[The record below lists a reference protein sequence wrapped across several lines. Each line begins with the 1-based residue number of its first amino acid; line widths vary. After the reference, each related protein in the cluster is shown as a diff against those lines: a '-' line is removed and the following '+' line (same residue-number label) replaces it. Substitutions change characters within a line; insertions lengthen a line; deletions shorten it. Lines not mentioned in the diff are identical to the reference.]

1 MAKQSIRTCPVCK
14 KKDKIDVMVQY
25 EKLPN
30 RYLHPECKEMEIEKF
45 KINQIEQEKKD
56 IFWETLA
63 EIVNLKFVDIPPRIY
78 TLAQNLRSGNP
89 VFNKRKTDKRYREG
103 FEWDVMTRT
112 LIDSKKKIRTAIET
126 KDFQS
131 IDSALYYIMKIVVNR
146 IPLVHQKMEREKK
159 ALEVQKAREAS
170 LTQEDIKN
178 IIQYQYDEEDEK
190 PRKKRKKLGNDIS
203 KWL

>member
-45 KINQIEQEKKD
+45 KINQIEKEKKD

-89 VFNKRKTDKRYREG
+89 VFNKRKTDKRYRNG

-112 LIDSKKKIRTAIET
+112 VIDSKQKIRTAIET

>member
-30 RYLHPECKEMEIEKF
+30 RYLHPECREIEIERF
-45 KINQIEQEKKD
+45 KKNQTEKEQKD
-56 IFWETLA
+56 IFWKTLS
-63 EIVNLKFVDIPPRIY
+63 EIVNLKFIDIPPRIY

-89 VFNKRKTDKRYREG
+89 VFNKKKTDKRYRDG

-112 LIDSKKKIRTAIET
+112 VIDSKQKIRTAIET

-131 IDSALYYIMKIVVNR
+131 IDSALYYVMKIVVNR
-146 IPLVHQKMEREKK
+146 IPLVNQKMEREKK
-159 ALEVQKAREAS
+159 ALEVQKAREES
-170 LTQEDIKN
+170 ITQEKIKN
-178 IIQYQYDEEDEK
+178 IIRYQYDEEDEK
-190 PRKKRKKLGNDIS
+190 PRKERKKLGNDIS

>member
-56 IFWETLA
+56 IFWQTLA
-63 EIVNLKFVDIPPRIY
+63 ETVNLKFVDIPPRIY

-89 VFNKRKTDKRYREG
+89 VFNKKKTDKRYRDG

-112 LIDSKKKIRTAIET
+112 VIDSKQKIRTAIET

-131 IDSALYYIMKIVVNR
+131 IDSALYYVMKIVVNR

-170 LTQEDIKN
+170 ITQEDIEN
-178 IIQYQYDEEDEK
+178 IIKYQYDEEDEK

>member
-1 MAKQSIRTCPVCK
+1 
-14 KKDKIDVMVQY
+14 MVQY

-30 RYLHPECKEMEIEKF
+30 RYLHPECKEMEMERF
-45 KINQIEQEKKD
+45 KRNQIEQEKKD
-56 IFWETLA
+56 IFWQTLA

-89 VFNKRKTDKRYREG
+89 VFNKKKTDKRYRDG

-112 LIDSKKKIRTAIET
+112 VIDSKQKIRTAIET

-131 IDSALYYIMKIVVNR
+131 IDSALYYVMKIVVNR

-170 LTQEDIKN
+170 ITQEDIEN

-190 PRKKRKKLGNDIS
+190 PRKERKKLGNDIS

>member
-1 MAKQSIRTCPVCK
+1 MAKQSIRICPVCK

-30 RYLHPECKEMEIEKF
+30 RYLHPECKEMEMERF
-45 KINQIEQEKKD
+45 KRNQIEQEKKD
-56 IFWETLA
+56 IFWQTLA

-89 VFNKRKTDKRYREG
+89 VFNKKKTDKRYRDG

-112 LIDSKKKIRTAIET
+112 VIDSKQKIRTAIET

-131 IDSALYYIMKIVVNR
+131 IDSALYYVMKIVVNR

-170 LTQEDIKN
+170 ITQEDIEN
-178 IIQYQYDEEDEK
+178 IIRYQYDEEDEK

>member
-45 KINQIEQEKKD
+45 KRNQIEKEKKD

-63 EIVNLKFVDIPPRIY
+63 EIVNLKFIDIPPRIY
-78 TLAQNLRSGNP
+78 TLAQNLRNGNP
-89 VFNKRKTDKRYREG
+89 VFNKKKTDKRYRDG

-112 LIDSKKKIRTAIET
+112 VIDSKQKIRTALET

-159 ALEVQKAREAS
+159 ALEVQKAREES
-170 LTQEDIKN
+170 ITQEEIKN
-178 IIQYQYDEEDEK
+178 IIRYQYDEEDEK

>member
-56 IFWETLA
+56 IFWKTLA

-89 VFNKRKTDKRYREG
+89 VFNKRKTDKRYRDG

-112 LIDSKKKIRTAIET
+112 VIDSKQKIRTAIET

-146 IPLVHQKMEREKK
+146 IPLVHQKMEREKR

-170 LTQEDIKN
+170 LTQEDIKK
-178 IIQYQYDEEDEK
+178 IVRYQYDEEDEK

>member
-1 MAKQSIRTCPVCK
+1 
-14 KKDKIDVMVQY
+14 
-25 EKLPN
+25 
-30 RYLHPECKEMEIEKF
+30 
-45 KINQIEQEKKD
+45 
-56 IFWETLA
+56 
-63 EIVNLKFVDIPPRIY
+63 
-78 TLAQNLRSGNP
+78 
-89 VFNKRKTDKRYREG
+89 
-103 FEWDVMTRT
+103 MTRT
-112 LIDSKKKIRTAIET
+112 VVDSKKKIRTAIET

-178 IIQYQYDEEDEK
+178 IIQYQDDEEDEK

>member
-89 VFNKRKTDKRYREG
+89 VFNKRKTDKRYRDG

-112 LIDSKKKIRTAIET
+112 VIDSKKKIRTAIET

>member
-56 IFWETLA
+56 IFWKTLA

-89 VFNKRKTDKRYREG
+89 VFNKRKTDKRYRDG

-112 LIDSKKKIRTAIET
+112 VIDSKQKIRTAIET

-131 IDSALYYIMKIVVNR
+131 IDSALYYVMKIVVNR

-178 IIQYQYDEEDEK
+178 IIRYQDDEEDEK

>member
-30 RYLHPECKEMEIEKF
+30 RYLHPECKEMEMERF
-45 KINQIEQEKKD
+45 KRNQIEQEKKD
-56 IFWETLA
+56 IFWQTLA

-89 VFNKRKTDKRYREG
+89 VFNKKKTDKRYRDG

-112 LIDSKKKIRTAIET
+112 VIDSKQKIRTAIET

-131 IDSALYYIMKIVVNR
+131 IDSALYYVMKIVVNR

-159 ALEVQKAREAS
+159 ALEVQKARVAS
-170 LTQEDIKN
+170 ITQEDIEN

-190 PRKKRKKLGNDIS
+190 PRKERKKLGNDIS

>member
-30 RYLHPECKEMEIEKF
+30 RYLHPKCKEMEIERF
-45 KINQIEQEKKD
+45 KKNQREQEKKD
-56 IFWETLA
+56 VFWETLA
-63 EIVNLKFVDIPPRIY
+63 EIVNLKFIDIPPRIY
-78 TLAQNLRSGNP
+78 TLAQNLRNGNP
-89 VFNKRKTDKRYREG
+89 VFNKKKTDKRYRDG

-112 LIDSKKKIRTAIET
+112 VIDSKQKIRTAIET

-146 IPLVHQKMEREKK
+146 IPLVHQKMEREKR

-170 LTQEDIKN
+170 LTQEDIKE
-178 IIQYQYDEEDEK
+178 IVRYQYDEEDER

>member
-1 MAKQSIRTCPVCK
+1 MAKQSIRICPVCK

-30 RYLHPECKEMEIEKF
+30 RYLHPECKKMEIEKF
-45 KINQIEQEKKD
+45 KRNQIEKEKKD

-63 EIVNLKFVDIPPRIY
+63 EIVNLKFIDIPPRIY
-78 TLAQNLRSGNP
+78 TLAQNLRNGNP
-89 VFNKRKTDKRYREG
+89 VFNKKKTDKRYRDG

-112 LIDSKKKIRTAIET
+112 VIDSKQKIRTAIET

-159 ALEVQKAREAS
+159 ALEAQKAREARM
-170 LTQEDIKN
+170 TQEEIEDI
-178 IIQYQYDEEDEK
+178 ILYQDDEEDEK

>member
-56 IFWETLA
+56 IFWQTLA

-89 VFNKRKTDKRYREG
+89 VFNKKKTDKRYRDG

-112 LIDSKKKIRTAIET
+112 VIDSKQKIRTAIET

-131 IDSALYYIMKIVVNR
+131 IDSALYYVMKIVVNR

-170 LTQEDIKN
+170 ITQEDIEN
-178 IIQYQYDEEDEK
+178 IIRYQYDEEDEK

>member
-30 RYLHPECKEMEIEKF
+30 RYLHPECKEMEMERF
-45 KINQIEQEKKD
+45 KRNQIEQEKKD
-56 IFWETLA
+56 IFWQTLA

-78 TLAQNLRSGNP
+78 TLAQNLRNGNP
-89 VFNKRKTDKRYREG
+89 VFNKKKTDKRYRDG

-112 LIDSKKKIRTAIET
+112 VIDSKQKIRTAIET

-131 IDSALYYIMKIVVNR
+131 IDSALYYVMKIVVNR

-159 ALEVQKAREAS
+159 ALEAQKAREAS
-170 LTQEDIKN
+170 VTQEHIKN
-178 IIQYQYDEEDEK
+178 IIRYQYDEEDEK
-190 PRKKRKKLGNDIS
+190 PRKERKKLGNDIS

>member
-14 KKDKIDVMVQY
+14 QKDKIDVMVQY

-45 KINQIEQEKKD
+45 KINQIEKEKKD

-89 VFNKRKTDKRYREG
+89 VFNKRKTDKRYRDG

-112 LIDSKKKIRTAIET
+112 VVDSKKKIRTAIET

-178 IIQYQYDEEDEK
+178 IIQYQDDEEDEK

>member
-14 KKDKIDVMVQY
+14 EKDKIDVMVQY
-25 EKLPN
+25 EKFPN
-30 RYLHPECKEMEIEKF
+30 RYLHPECKEIEVEKF

-56 IFWETLA
+56 IFWKTLA
-63 EIVNLKFVDIPPRIY
+63 EIVNLKFIDIPPRIY

-89 VFNKRKTDKRYREG
+89 VFNKKKTDKRYRDG

-112 LIDSKKKIRTAIET
+112 VIDSKQKIRTAIET

-131 IDSALYYIMKIVVNR
+131 IDSALYYVMKIVVNR

-170 LTQEDIKN
+170 ITQEDIKN
-178 IIQYQYDEEDEK
+178 IIRYQYDEEDEK

>member
-56 IFWETLA
+56 IFWQTLA

-89 VFNKRKTDKRYREG
+89 VFNKKKTDKRYRDG

-112 LIDSKKKIRTAIET
+112 VIDSKQKIRTAIET

-131 IDSALYYIMKIVVNR
+131 IDSALYYVMKIVVNR
-146 IPLVHQKMEREKK
+146 IPLVHQKMERENK

-170 LTQEDIKN
+170 ITQEDIKN
-178 IIQYQYDEEDEK
+178 IIRYQYDEKDEK

>member
-30 RYLHPECKEMEIEKF
+30 RYLHPECKEMEMERF
-45 KINQIEQEKKD
+45 KRNQIEQEKKD
-56 IFWETLA
+56 IFWQTLA

-89 VFNKRKTDKRYREG
+89 VFNKRKTDKRYRDG

-112 LIDSKKKIRTAIET
+112 VIDSKQKIRTAIET

>member
-56 IFWETLA
+56 IFWKTLA

-89 VFNKRKTDKRYREG
+89 VFNKRKTDKRYRDG

-112 LIDSKKKIRTAIET
+112 VIDSKQKIRTAIET

>member
-30 RYLHPECKEMEIEKF
+30 RYLHPECREIEIERFNK
-45 KINQIEQEKKD
+45 NQIEKEQKD
-56 IFWETLA
+56 IFWKTLS
-63 EIVNLKFVDIPPRIY
+63 EIVNLKFIDIPPRIY

-89 VFNKRKTDKRYREG
+89 VFNKKKTDKRYRDG
-103 FEWDVMTRT
+103 FEWNVMTRT
-112 LIDSKKKIRTAIET
+112 VIDSKQKIRTAIET

-131 IDSALYYIMKIVVNR
+131 IDSALYYVMKIVVNR
-146 IPLVHQKMEREKK
+146 IPLVNQKMEREKK
-159 ALEVQKAREAS
+159 ALEVQKAREES
-170 LTQEDIKN
+170 ITQEKIKN
-178 IIQYQYDEEDEK
+178 IIRYQYDEEDEVPK
-190 PRKKRKKLGNDIS
+190 KKRKKLGNDIS

>member
-30 RYLHPECKEMEIEKF
+30 RYLHPECREIEIERFNKN
-45 KINQIEQEKKD
+45 KIEKEQKD
-56 IFWETLA
+56 IFWKTLS
-63 EIVNLKFVDIPPRIY
+63 EIVNLKFIDIPPRIY
-78 TLAQNLRSGNP
+78 TLAQNLRRGNP
-89 VFNKRKTDKRYREG
+89 VFNKKKTDKRYRDG

-112 LIDSKKKIRTAIET
+112 VIDSKQKIRTAIET

-131 IDSALYYIMKIVVNR
+131 IDSALYYVMKIVVNR
-146 IPLVHQKMEREKK
+146 IPLVNQKMEREKK
-159 ALEVQKAREAS
+159 ALEVQKAREES
-170 LTQEDIKN
+170 ITQEKIKN
-178 IIQYQYDEEDEK
+178 IIRYQYDEEDEK
-190 PRKKRKKLGNDIS
+190 PRKERKKLGNDIS

>member
-45 KINQIEQEKKD
+45 NRNQIEQEKKD
-56 IFWETLA
+56 IFWKTLA

-89 VFNKRKTDKRYREG
+89 VFNKRKTDKRYRDG

-112 LIDSKKKIRTAIET
+112 VVDSKKKIRTAIET

-159 ALEVQKAREAS
+159 ALEVQKALYSSLSFLTLRAS
-170 LTQEDIKN
+170 SSLSVN
-178 IIQYQYDEEDEK
+178 
-190 PRKKRKKLGNDIS
+190 
-203 KWL
+203 WLKSPA

>member
-14 KKDKIDVMVQY
+14 RKDKIDVMVQY

-30 RYLHPECKEMEIEKF
+30 RYLHPKCKEVEVERF
-45 KINQIEQEKKD
+45 KRNQIEQEKKD

-63 EIVNLKFVDIPPRIY
+63 EIVNLKFIDIPPRIY
-78 TLAQNLRSGNP
+78 TLAQNLRNGNP
-89 VFNKRKTDKRYREG
+89 VFNKKKTDKRYRDG

-112 LIDSKKKIRTAIET
+112 VIDSKQKIRTALET

-159 ALEVQKAREAS
+159 ALEAQKAREARM
-170 LTQEDIKN
+170 TQEEIEDI
-178 IIQYQYDEEDEK
+178 ILYQDDEEDEK

>member
-30 RYLHPECKEMEIEKF
+30 RYLHPECREMEIEKF

-56 IFWETLA
+56 IFWQTLA

-89 VFNKRKTDKRYREG
+89 VFNKKKTDRRYRDG

-112 LIDSKKKIRTAIET
+112 VIDSKKKIRTAIET

-131 IDSALYYIMKIVVNR
+131 IDSALYYVMKIIVNR
-146 IPLVHQKMEREKK
+146 IPLIHKKMELEAKAIESKK
-159 ALEVQKAREAS
+159 RKEES
-170 LTQEDIKN
+170 ISQEDIKN
-178 IIQYQYDEEDEK
+178 IVKYEYKDEDEVPK
-190 PRKKRKKLGNDIS
+190 KKRKKLGNDVS
-203 KWL
+203 RLF

>member
-14 KKDKIDVMVQY
+14 RKDKIDVMVQY

-30 RYLHPECKEMEIEKF
+30 RYLHPECKEMEMERF
-45 KINQIEQEKKD
+45 KRNQIEQEKKD
-56 IFWETLA
+56 IFWQTLA

-78 TLAQNLRSGNP
+78 TLAQNLRNGNP
-89 VFNKRKTDKRYREG
+89 VFNKKKTDKRYRDG

-112 LIDSKKKIRTAIET
+112 VIDSKQKIRTAIET

-131 IDSALYYIMKIVVNR
+131 IDSALYYVMKIVVNR

-170 LTQEDIKN
+170 ITQEDIEN

>member
-45 KINQIEQEKKD
+45 NRNQIEQEKKD
-56 IFWETLA
+56 IFWKTLA

-89 VFNKRKTDKRYREG
+89 VFNKRKTDKRYRDG

-112 LIDSKKKIRTAIET
+112 VVDSKKKIRTAIET

-178 IIQYQYDEEDEK
+178 IIQYQDDEEDEK

>member
-30 RYLHPECKEMEIEKF
+30 RYLHPECKEMEIKKF

-56 IFWETLA
+56 IFWKTLA

-89 VFNKRKTDKRYREG
+89 VFNKRKTDKRYRDG

-112 LIDSKKKIRTAIET
+112 VIDSKQKIRTAIET

-131 IDSALYYIMKIVVNR
+131 IDSALYYVMKIVVNR

-178 IIQYQYDEEDEK
+178 IIRYQDDEEDEK

>member
-30 RYLHPECKEMEIEKF
+30 RYLHPECKEMEMERF
-45 KINQIEQEKKD
+45 KRNQIEQEKKD
-56 IFWETLA
+56 IFWQTLA

-89 VFNKRKTDKRYREG
+89 VFNKKKTDKRYRDG

-112 LIDSKKKIRTAIET
+112 VIDSKQKIRTAIET

-131 IDSALYYIMKIVVNR
+131 IDSALYYVMKIVVNR

-170 LTQEDIKN
+170 ITQEDIEN
-178 IIQYQYDEEDEK
+178 IIQYQYDEENEK
-190 PRKKRKKLGNDIS
+190 PRKERKKLGNDIS

>member
-25 EKLPN
+25 EKMPN
-30 RYLHPECKEMEIEKF
+30 RYLHPECKEIEVEKF
-45 KINQIEQEKKD
+45 KRNQIEQEQKD
-56 IFWETLA
+56 IFWKTLA

-78 TLAQNLRSGNP
+78 TLAQNLRNGNP
-89 VFNKRKTDKRYREG
+89 VFNKKKTDKRYRDG
-103 FEWDVMTRT
+103 FEWDVMTKT
-112 LIDSKKKIRTAIET
+112 VIDSKQKIRTAIET

-159 ALEVQKAREAS
+159 ALEVQKARQES

-178 IIQYQYDEEDEK
+178 IIKYQYDEEDER

>member
-1 MAKQSIRTCPVCK
+1 LAKQSIRTCPVCK
-14 KKDKIDVMVQY
+14 KKDKTDVMVQY

-45 KINQIEQEKKD
+45 KRNQIEKEKKD

-63 EIVNLKFVDIPPRIY
+63 EIVNLKFIDIPPRIY
-78 TLAQNLRSGNP
+78 TLAQNLRNGNP
-89 VFNKRKTDKRYREG
+89 VFNKKKTDKRYRDG

-112 LIDSKKKIRTAIET
+112 VIDSKQKIRTAIET

-131 IDSALYYIMKIVVNR
+131 IDSALYYVMKIVVNR

-170 LTQEDIKN
+170 ITQEDIKE
-178 IIQYQYDEEDEK
+178 IVRYQYDEEDEK

>member
-14 KKDKIDVMVQY
+14 KKDKINVMVQY

-30 RYLHPECKEMEIEKF
+30 RYLHPECKEMEMERF
-45 KINQIEQEKKD
+45 KRNQIEQEKKD
-56 IFWETLA
+56 IFWQTLA

-89 VFNKRKTDKRYREG
+89 VFNKKKTDKRYRDG

-112 LIDSKKKIRTAIET
+112 VIDSKQKIRTAIET

-131 IDSALYYIMKIVVNR
+131 IDSALYYVMKIVVNR

-170 LTQEDIKN
+170 ITQEDIEN

-190 PRKKRKKLGNDIS
+190 PRKERKKLGNDIS

>member
-1 MAKQSIRTCPVCK
+1 MAKQSVRTCPVCK

-30 RYLHPECKEMEIEKF
+30 RYLHPECKEMEMERF
-45 KINQIEQEKKD
+45 KRNQIEQEKKD
-56 IFWETLA
+56 IFWQTLA

-89 VFNKRKTDKRYREG
+89 VFNKKKTDKRYRDG

-112 LIDSKKKIRTAIET
+112 VIDSKQKIRTAIET

-131 IDSALYYIMKIVVNR
+131 IDSALYYVMKIVVNR

-170 LTQEDIKN
+170 ITQEDIEN

-190 PRKKRKKLGNDIS
+190 PRKERKKLGNDIS

>member
-89 VFNKRKTDKRYREG
+89 VFNKRKTDKRYRDG

-112 LIDSKKKIRTAIET
+112 VIDSKQKIRTAIET

>member
-30 RYLHPECKEMEIEKF
+30 RYLHLECKEMEIERF
-45 KINQIEQEKKD
+45 KRNQIEQEKKD
-56 IFWETLA
+56 IFWQTLA

-89 VFNKRKTDKRYREG
+89 VFNKRKTDKRYRDG

-112 LIDSKKKIRTAIET
+112 VIDSKQKIRTAIET

-131 IDSALYYIMKIVVNR
+131 IDSALYYVMKIVVNR

-178 IIQYQYDEEDEK
+178 IIQYQDDEEDEK

>member
-45 KINQIEQEKKD
+45 KINQIEKEKKD

-89 VFNKRKTDKRYREG
+89 VFNKRKTDKRYRDG

-112 LIDSKKKIRTAIET
+112 VIDSKKKIRTAIET

-131 IDSALYYIMKIVVNR
+131 IDSALYYVMKIIVNR

-170 LTQEDIKN
+170 ITQEDIEN

-190 PRKKRKKLGNDIS
+190 PRKERKKLGNDIS

>member
-56 IFWETLA
+56 IFWKTLA

-78 TLAQNLRSGNP
+78 TLAQNLRSGNH

-112 LIDSKKKIRTAIET
+112 VIDSKQKIRTAIET

-170 LTQEDIKN
+170 LTQEDIEN
-178 IIQYQYDEEDEK
+178 IIRYQYDEEDEK